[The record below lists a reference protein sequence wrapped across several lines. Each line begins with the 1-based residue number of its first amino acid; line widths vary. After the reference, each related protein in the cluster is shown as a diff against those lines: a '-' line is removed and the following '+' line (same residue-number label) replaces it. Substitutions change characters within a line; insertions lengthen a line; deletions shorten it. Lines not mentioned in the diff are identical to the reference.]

1 MAQFPFPLLLP
12 RLRLMLLTL
21 ASAAALICAV
31 PRAALAAEPAAVD
44 KESLRRAEALASEA
58 KVFYNAGLYEK
69 ASRRYME
76 AFQISK
82 RPSLVYNAARAYQE
96 GHFYQEAIAL
106 YRHYRTLDGVNDEGR
121 ADADARIVQMEA
133 ALKAAEPKVLPKL
146 DPKVEPKVEPKIEPK
161 VDPKIEPKVEPKFEP
176 KRDPK
181 TGHLV
186 DLNGPIIPP
195 PPKPTPFPTVKVL
208 AASGLVLLSG
218 VSYLVALNDAADA
231 RAIEITSIENV
242 NAYRAHA
249 AAAQTWRNASAV
261 QLAVGL
267 AIGGWAA
274 YDVWSGSHVGDAQKS
289 SWLIAPNVDG
299 FSVVWAGRF

>member
-1 MAQFPFPLLLP
+1 MVTCDGAISISIVVATF
-12 RLRLMLLTL
+12 
-21 ASAAALICAV
+21 ALDAPDFGERGC
-31 PRAALAAEPAAVD
+31 VD
-44 KESLRRAEALASEA
+44 LRRATRGARRRARGRRQRIAPQSRSVGVRS

-161 VDPKIEPKVEPKFEP
+161 LTPKLSPKWS
-176 KRDPK
+176 RS
-181 TGHLV
+181 
-186 DLNGPIIPP
+186 LNPSAT
-195 PPKPTPFPTVKVL
+195 PKPATL
-208 AASGLVLLSG
+208 WISMARSSLLRPS
-218 VSYLVALNDAADA
+218 
-231 RAIEITSIENV
+231 R
-242 NAYRAHA
+242 R
-249 AAAQTWRNASAV
+249 
-261 QLAVGL
+261 
-267 AIGGWAA
+267 
-274 YDVWSGSHVGDAQKS
+274 
-289 SWLIAPNVDG
+289 
-299 FSVVWAGRF
+299 RFQP